1 MNNQIRFKLQEKIW
15 INYMVFAIGT
25 VVQQRIDLQELW
37 QKRALY
43 QVKVLQW

>member
-1 MNNQIRFKLQEKIW
+1 
-15 INYMVFAIGT
+15 MVFAIGT